1 LSFDLELGLLR
12 LTRDR
17 QQVTLGELAEQ
28 LHVSGATLVPR
39 LKELHENGL
48 LSWAN
53 EIIELDFV
61 KRMSLADHLIRNG
74 RDLEK
79 VARSL
84 RWQEFENFAA
94 RSLDENGY
102 RTFKHLIFKSR
113 AGRRELDLLAW
124 NDNFILAID
133 CKHWSRRLSPSRVRS
148 AVASQI
154 ERANLLAER
163 PDIMAK
169 RGLQI
174 GERRSILPVIIT
186 LVDPP
191 ERIVDGVPVV
201 AVMKLLSFLYGVSPI
216 DDSLRMM
223 PIHGRSTQSTL
234 D

>member
-12 LTRDR
+12 LTRNR

-28 LHVSGATLVPR
+28 LHVSGATLVTR
-39 LKELHENGL
+39 IKELHENGL

-61 KRMSLADHLIRNG
+61 ERMSLADHLIRNG
-74 RDLEK
+74 CDLEK
-79 VARSL
+79 VSRSL
-84 RWQEFENFAA
+84 KWQEFEDFAA

-102 RTFKHLIFKSR
+102 RIFKHLVFKSR

-124 NDNFILAID
+124 NDNFMLAID
-133 CKHWSRRLSPSRVRS
+133 CKHWSRRLSPSRVQS
-148 AVASQI
+148 AVTSQI
-154 ERANLLAER
+154 ERTNLLAER
-163 PDIMAK
+163 PDIVAK
-169 RGLQI
+169 HGLQI
-174 GERRSILPVIIT
+174 GERRNMLPVIIT
-186 LVDPP
+186 LAEPR

-216 DDSLRMM
+216 DDSLRMIT
-223 PIHGRSTQSTL
+223 IHRQPTQSTL